1 MISRFTNFIFFLI
14 LLTGTGCQSSWSKK
28 DTFSANRVSEPPLSE
43 RMTSAELVNFLN
55 RQNRDLNG
63 WRSTSTKM
71 EVKFPNIPRQRL
83 NGAIACQAPNYFRLT
98 ASNLIATADLGSN
111 NQRCWVYS
119 KPGEGAVM
127 TWRHED
133 TPLLQQVPTGVP
145 YIDPNWLMLVLG
157 VSPLN
162 PNEYDIRPSEAG
174 QLWLT
179 AIEDTASGRPIRRV
193 IKVDRVRRVIRE
205 HAIYDSEANLL
216 VSAVLGNHRWS
227 GDKLIPNSVTL
238 SFPRMKSEIRLAFS
252 DVETN
257 PHLPDSLWHLPDHD
271 LEVVDLGEVIR
282 SRFAPDTFPSRQ
294 EDFSSAVA
302 ETNGQYQPPQVKLQQ
317 PVFGDS
323 GFAEPVRTVFGDD
336 SPTRHAFVEPS
347 TIRSLDDSFSSEFDG
362 MNTTAEADAI
372 PEPEWSASPISQT
385 RAIEA
390 SSAAPAPPASQ
401 KRRGFLDRFR
411 R

>member
-1 MISRFTNFIFFLI
+1 MITRPNNFFFFLV
-14 LLTGTGCQSSWSKK
+14 LLTSLGCQSSWSKK

-43 RMTSAELVNFLN
+43 RMTSVELVNFLN
-55 RQNRDLNG
+55 RQNQNLNG

-83 NGAIACQAPNYFRLT
+83 SGAIACQAPNYFRLT
-98 ASNLIATADLGSN
+98 ASNIIATADLGSN
-111 NQRCWVYS
+111 NHRCWVYS

-157 VSPLN
+157 VSPLDA
-162 PNEYDIRPSEAG
+162 NEYDIRPAEGG

-179 AIEDTASGRPIRRV
+179 AVEDTASGRPIRRI
-193 IKVDRVRRVIRE
+193 IKVDRMRRVIRE

-238 SFPRMKSEIRLAFS
+238 SFPRMKSEIRLAFN

-257 PHLPDSLWHLPDHD
+257 PHLPDGLWHLPDHD
-271 LEVVDLGEVIR
+271 IEVVDLGDMIR
-282 SRFAPDTFPSRQ
+282 SRFGPTSNSPAQDEFRT
-294 EDFSSAVA
+294 AVA
-302 ETNGQYQPPQVKLQQ
+302 DSTAVTNGQYQPPQIQLQQ
-317 PVFGDS
+317 PVFGDTADVNQQPTQS
-323 GFAEPVRTVFGDD
+323 AFIDRGFT
-336 SPTRHAFVEPS
+336 SQ
-347 TIRSLDDSFSSEFDG
+347 FDG
-362 MNTTAEADAI
+362 EPATSDEAI
-372 PEPEWSASPISQT
+372 PEPDWSTNSISLTRTLENEPASA
-385 RAIEA
+385 R
-390 SSAAPAPPASQ
+390 PAPP
-401 KRRGFLDRFR
+401 KRRSFFDRFR

>member
-1 MISRFTNFIFFLI
+1 
-14 LLTGTGCQSSWSKK
+14 
-28 DTFSANRVSEPPLSE
+28 
-43 RMTSAELVNFLN
+43 MTSVELVDFLN

-83 NGAIACQAPNYFRLT
+83 SGAIACQAPNYFRLT

-157 VSPLN
+157 VSPLDA
-162 PNEYDIRPSEAG
+162 NEYDIRPAEGG

-179 AIEDTASGRPIRRV
+179 AVEDTASGRPIRRV

-216 VSAVLGNHRWS
+216 VSAILGNHRWS

-238 SFPRMKSEIRLAFS
+238 SFPRMKSEIRLAFN

-257 PHLPDSLWHLPDHD
+257 PHLPDSLWHLPNHD

-282 SRFAPDTFPSRQ
+282 SRFAPDTFSPAQNEFSPSQ
-294 EDFSSAVA
+294 NEFSSAIA
-302 ETNGQYQPPQVKLQQ
+302 DNNGQYQPPQIQLQQ
-317 PVFGDS
+317 PDFNDAGFAGTDDSVFGDNQ
-323 GFAEPVRTVFGDD
+323 
-336 SPTRHAFVEPS
+336 PTRHAFVDPS
-347 TIRSLDDSFSSEFDG
+347 ITSGPRESFPSQFDG
-362 MNTTAEADAI
+362 TNTTADAEAI
-372 PEPEWSASPISQT
+372 PEPEWSANPISHSRNLDGPSPT
-385 RAIEA
+385 GT
-390 SSAAPAPPASQ
+390 APR
-401 KRRGFLDRFR
+401 KRRSFFDRFR